1 MKKEVFGTFLM
12 GKAIEARAL
21 LEACNEETEPER
33 YNYLFGR
40 YQAMDEALNVL
51 EALPDAKSEP
61 SANWSG
67 ASVKSSGAKGTNDFT
82 LARMDFLLGRQPI
95 HMAEFGGI

>member
-21 LEACNEETEPER
+21 LEDCNEETEPER

-51 EALPDAKSEP
+51 KALPDADEEIQNPPTEEP
-61 SANWSG
+61 NPQYRW
-67 ASVKSSGAKGTNDFT
+67 N
-82 LARMDFLLGRQPI
+82 
-95 HMAEFGGI
+95 